1 MPKRVFVTGGM
12 GFVGSWLS
20 SSLERDGRCATF
32 LAPADMDVRDSN
44 AIRAAVRDA
53 APDYVVHLAA
63 QSFVG
68 DATQNPRATYD
79 INFLGTL
86 NLLDALAAEGF
97 RGRMLYVGSADTY
110 GRVGENDLPVVES
123 HPLRPRNPY
132 AVSKVAAEA
141 LCYQWSQTAAFE
153 IVMVR
158 PFNHIGPGQTDKFV
172 VSDFAKQVMEI
183 KLGMRE
189 PVMSVGD
196 IDVTRDFTDVRDVAA
211 AYGLLLEHGQ
221 NGEIY
226 NVCSG
231 EERRV
236 SDILQQLMDIA
247 GIRASI
253 TQEPHRMRRAE
264 QRRMCGS
271 YAKLN
276 AMAGWSPS
284 IPLTDSLRAIVLDWE
299 ATLKNE

>member
-1 MPKRVFVTGGM
+1 MPKRVFVTGGT
-12 GFVGSWLS
+12 GFVGGWLRP
-20 SSLERDGRCATF
+20 SLERDGRYAVF
-32 LAPADMDVRDSN
+32 LAPVDMDIRDTN
-44 AIRAAVRDA
+44 TIRAAVRDA
-53 APDYVVHLAA
+53 GPDYVVHLAA

-68 DATQNPRATYD
+68 DATHSPRATYD
-79 INFLGTL
+79 INFFGTL
-86 NLLDALAAEGF
+86 NLLEALAAEGF

-110 GRVGENDLPVVES
+110 GRVDEKDLPVVES

-141 LCYQWSQTAAFE
+141 LCYQWSQTGGFE
-153 IVMVR
+153 IIMVR
-158 PFNHIGPGQTDKFV
+158 PFNHIGPGQSDKFV
-172 VSDFAKQVMEI
+172 VSDFAKQVVEI

-189 PVMSVGD
+189 PVIKTGD
-196 IDVTRDFTDVRDVAA
+196 VDVTRDFTDVRDVAV

-231 EERRV
+231 EEQRV
-236 SDILQQLMDIA
+236 SDILQQLLDIA
-247 GIRASI
+247 GVSAQVM
-253 TQEPHRMRRAE
+253 QEKQRMRRAE

-284 IPLTDSLRAIVLDWE
+284 ISLTESLRAIIFDWE
-299 ATLKNE
+299 TRLKK